1 MCAETSRDD
10 RKISSSVPR
19 AWLPAAPRGSPHCLP
34 FCPRHPVAPIGMCCS
49 GTVPQPRCL
58 PRAATFPALPA
69 CCPGQGDVPQ
79 VPTHR
84 AQLLGRSRA
93 RWVCVGQRGRSWAD
107 GALWRWEQSPS
118 PVPGSGHLTHPTQ
131 LSPRRARSRGL
142 ESQGPARSPQRS
154 PKALGA
160 HGLGAVPGALPIFCF
175 LTRFSARPE

>member
-1 MCAETSRDD
+1 MLRRAEMTERFPVLCQEPGSPRLPSLPPFLPPTPSRTHWHVLLRDG
-10 RKISSSVPR
+10 PT
-19 AWLPAAPRGSPHCLP
+19 APLPAQGRHLSCPPRLLP
-34 FCPRHPVAPIGMCCS
+34 WPGGC
-49 GTVPQPRCL
+49 
-58 PRAATFPALPA
+58 AT
-69 CCPGQGDVPQ
+69 G
-79 VPTHR
+79 PTHR

-118 PVPGSGHLTHPTQ
+118 PEPVSGHLTHPTQ